1 MRLRDVSYTAQC
13 VCVVSARCPSCLCVS
28 FFADG
33 ALREVSPR
41 QRLPARPVTT
51 SHRVH
56 TGLEVGEV
64 VDKFEQTLRTQRV
77 CSHSCVTVLVLRTVR
92 V

>member
-1 MRLRDVSYTAQC
+1 MRLRDVSYTVQC
-13 VCVVSARCPSCLCVS
+13 VRGVCSVSVVSVCVL
-28 FFADG
+28 FADG
-33 ALREVSPR
+33 ALREVSSHR
-41 QRLPARPVTT
+41 RLPARPVTT

-77 CSHSCVTVLVLRTVR
+77 CSHSCVTVLVLRTAR